1 MELQIKYRGG
11 ERPETEEEAVEGEK
25 QEAVADKAE
34 PELKDQWGQALLIF

>member
-11 ERPETEEEAVEGEK
+11 ERPETEE
-25 QEAVADKAE
+25 EAVADKAE